1 MMIKKILK
9 VFLILVMIGIV
20 GLLSYI
26 WSIFV
31 WLMAYGIS
39 AIIRVML
46 CIIFPL
52 LFVPLLFK
60 EKRKLVFLIV
70 IAYVV
75 VTLLALG
82 INIAVNKY
90 DESITIKTDVNINV
104 LEYMPF
110 EEKTKIAKL
119 GRESSLKLSE
129 NLPILDGAAA
139 VFPVY
144 SSFINAVYPDDVKY
158 QEAPF
163 YYNNTSLG
171 YQQLAQ
177 KETDIFFGA
186 YPSAEQIEYAS
197 DNNTEF
203 EYTPIGKEGF
213 VFFVNKDNPVNN
225 LTTEQVKGI
234 YSGKITNWKEVGGK
248 DEKIVAFQRNEG
260 SGSQSMLK
268 RFMQGTKLMDPPK
281 EHVIDTMSGITDVV
295 SNYRNY
301 SNSIGFSFRYYMEG
315 IIKNP
320 DIKLISIDGVAPTK
334 DNISSDSYP
343 ITTNLYAVTYK
354 GNSNP
359 NVKLLIDW
367 ILSDEGQEI
376 IENTGYARIK

>member
-1 MMIKKILK
+1 MIKKIFK
-9 VFLILVMIGIV
+9 VLLILAMAGIV
-20 GLLSYI
+20 GFLTYV
-26 WSIFV
+26 WSIFI
-31 WLMAYGIS
+31 WLMAYEMNV
-39 AIIRVML
+39 AVIIMI
-46 CIIFPL
+46 CIAFPF
-52 LFVPLLFK
+52 LFLPFLFK
-60 EKRKLVFLIV
+60 EKRKLVFEMVIVYLIT
-70 IAYVV
+70 
-75 VTLLALG
+75 TLIALG

-90 DESITIKTDVNINV
+90 DKSITIKIEDNINV

-110 EEKTKIAKL
+110 EEETKIAKL

-171 YQQLAQ
+171 YQKLAR

-248 DEKIVAFQRNEG
+248 DEKIVAFQRKED

-268 RFMQGTKLMDPPK
+268 RFMEDTKLMNPPR
-281 EHVIDTMSGITDVV
+281 EHIIDTMSGITDMV

-301 SNSIGFSFRYYMEG
+301 SNSIGFSFRYYIEG

-320 DIKLISIDGVAPTK
+320 DIKLISIDGVAPTE

-354 GNSNP
+354 NNSNP

>member
-144 SSFINAVYPDDVKY
+144 SSFINAVYPGDVKY

-171 YQQLAQ
+171 YQKLAQ

-234 YSGKITNWKEVGGK
+234 YSGKITNWREVGGK

-367 ILSDEGQEI
+367 ILSDEGQKI

>member
-1 MMIKKILK
+1 MIKKIFK
-9 VFLILVMIGIV
+9 VLLILAMAGIV
-20 GLLSYI
+20 GFLTYV
-26 WSIFV
+26 WSIFI
-31 WLMAYGIS
+31 WLMAYEMNV
-39 AIIRVML
+39 AVIIMI
-46 CIIFPL
+46 CIAFPF
-52 LFVPLLFK
+52 LFLPFLFK
-60 EKRKLVFLIV
+60 EKRKLVFEMVIVYLIT
-70 IAYVV
+70 
-75 VTLLALG
+75 TLIALG

-90 DESITIKTDVNINV
+90 DKSITIKIEDNINV

-110 EEKTKIAKL
+110 EEETKIAKL

-171 YQQLAQ
+171 YQKLAR

-248 DEKIVAFQRNEG
+248 DEKIVAFQRKED

-268 RFMQGTKLMDPPK
+268 RFMEDTKLMNPPR
-281 EHVIDTMSGITDVV
+281 EHIIDTMSGITDMV

-301 SNSIGFSFRYYMEG
+301 SNSIGFSFRYYIEG

-320 DIKLISIDGVAPTK
+320 DIKLISIDGVAPTL

-354 GNSNP
+354 NNSNP

>member
-1 MMIKKILK
+1 MIKKIFK
-9 VFLILVMIGIV
+9 VLLILAMIGIV
-20 GLLSYI
+20 GLLTYI
-26 WSIFV
+26 WSIFI
-31 WLMAYGIS
+31 WLMAYEMN
-39 AIIRVML
+39 AAVIIMI
-46 CIIFPL
+46 CIAFPL
-52 LFVPLLFK
+52 LFLPFLFK
-60 EKRKLVFLIV
+60 GKRKLVFEIV
-70 IAYVV
+70 IVYLII
-75 VTLLALG
+75 TLIALE

-90 DESITIKTDVNINV
+90 DKSITIKIGDNINV

-110 EEKTKIAKL
+110 EEETKIAKL

-171 YQQLAQ
+171 YQKLAR

-197 DNNTEF
+197 ENNTEF

-248 DEKIVAFQRNEG
+248 DEKIVAFQRKED

-268 RFMQGTKLMDPPK
+268 RFMEDTKLMNPPR
-281 EHVIDTMSGITDVV
+281 EHIIDTMSGITDVV

-320 DIKLISIDGVAPTK
+320 DIKLISIDGVAPTL

-354 GNSNP
+354 NNSNP

>member
-1 MMIKKILK
+1 MIKKIFK
-9 VFLILVMIGIV
+9 VLLILAMIGIV
-20 GLLSYI
+20 GLLTYI
-26 WSIFV
+26 WSIFI
-31 WLMAYGIS
+31 WLMAYEMN
-39 AIIRVML
+39 AAVIIMI
-46 CIIFPL
+46 CIAFPL
-52 LFVPLLFK
+52 LFLPFLFK
-60 EKRKLVFLIV
+60 GKRKLVFEIV
-70 IAYVV
+70 IVYLII
-75 VTLLALG
+75 TLIALE
-82 INIAVNKY
+82 INIAVNKC
-90 DESITIKTDVNINV
+90 DKSITIKIGDNINV

-110 EEKTKIAKL
+110 EEETKIAKL

-171 YQQLAQ
+171 YQKLAR

-197 DNNTEF
+197 ENNTEF

-248 DEKIVAFQRNEG
+248 DEKIVAFQRKED

-268 RFMQGTKLMDPPK
+268 RFMEDTKLMNPPR
-281 EHVIDTMSGITDVV
+281 EHIIDTMSGITDVV

-320 DIKLISIDGVAPTK
+320 DIKLISIDGVAPTL

-354 GNSNP
+354 NNSNP